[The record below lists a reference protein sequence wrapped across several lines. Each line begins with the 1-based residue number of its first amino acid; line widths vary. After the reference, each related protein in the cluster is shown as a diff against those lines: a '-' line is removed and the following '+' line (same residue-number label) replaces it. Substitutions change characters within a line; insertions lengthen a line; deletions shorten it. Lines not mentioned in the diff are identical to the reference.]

1 MELTVGRTYVFRSDI
16 GLFVGLFDGWNA
28 GKLVF
33 ENATKIVETT
43 ELDKLRVDALRIV
56 DIEEW
61 HLQIKL
67 DASPSLRAMSETAE
81 ELAGEVRY
89 CVDRA
94 KPADIANW

>member
-16 GLFVGLFDGWNA
+16 GLYVGLFSGWSA
-28 GKLVF
+28 GKLEF

-43 ELDKLRVDALRIV
+43 EIPKVNVNALRIV

-61 HLQIKL
+61 HPTIAL
-67 DASPSLRAMSETAE
+67 DASPSLRSMCETAE
-81 ELAGEVRY
+81 ELAGELRY
-89 CVDRA
+89 NVDRA